1 LQIGKHDSLVSL
13 GGRSPIDTAKAIGML
28 VANGGQSR
36 DYKVPNSPTKAGP
49 PHIAVPTTAGTGS
62 EVTHFTVISESETN
76 EKMLI
81 AGGTPLPTAA
91 IVDYELTMTM
101 PARLTAD
108 TGTDSLT
115 HAIKAY
121 V

>member
-1 LQIGKHDSLVSL
+1 M
-13 GGRSPIDTAKAIGML
+13 A
-28 VANGGQSR
+28 GGQAR
-36 DYKVPNSPTKAGP
+36 DYKVPNPPTKAGP

-62 EVTHFTVISESETN
+62 EVTRFTVISHSETN
-76 EKMLI
+76 GTMLI
-81 AGGTPLPTAA
+81 AGSTLLPTA

-115 HAIKAY
+115 HAIVAY
-121 V
+121 VCRRANATWAH